1 MLMITKCWLFVDAAT
16 AKRCAQG
23 DCEQFWWPNIIAR
36 YVRTHTRGI
45 DKNTENKL
53 KKRKLDSFFAAY

>member
-1 MLMITKCWLFVDAAT
+1 MPRQRKGVPKAIASNFDD
-16 AKRCAQG
+16 Q
-23 DCEQFWWPNIIAR
+23 IINAC

-53 KKRKLDSFFAAY
+53 KKRKLDGFFAAY